1 MCAALKEAE
10 EVHILCAVCTYILTL
25 YCTILHYTTQDPAN
39 GREALLEAAL
49 DESEG
54 ADFLMVK
61 PGTL

>member
-1 MCAALKEAE
+1 MCAALKEAK
-10 EVHILCAVCTYILTL
+10 VVLILCALCIYTYTM
-25 YCTILHYTTQDPAN
+25 LHYTTQDPAN